1 MNVMNDF
8 NVDIHFDL
16 LMLVEEERRKGRKNV
31 IKTDFL
37 PSIKEGGF
45 RLIVSSLF
53 IDDIFIPEMA
63 LRHAL
68 DQISGLYQEIEESDH
83 ELKLCKNYQD
93 IESLK
98 ENQIGIMLAF
108 EGVEP
113 LYNDIN
119 LLNIFY
125 ELGVRIVGM
134 NWSRRNYAA
143 DGCFFNKQREGKK
156 GGLTPFGVEI
166 VEWAES
172 LGMIIDVSHLNDEGF
187 WDVMEFSKKPVI
199 ATHSNSRSLTSVMRN
214 LTDDQIRAIA
224 GKDGLIGINSASS
237 FVSDTDE
244 TSNIAAYVNHIE
256 QMKDLVGIEHVAL
269 GFDFCDSNISDKF
282 EPIKF
287 DNGRTFFNVVKGH
300 ADAQNVRTHMLER
313 GFTDEEAEKVFSTNF
328 LNLVKD
334 HIE

>member
-1 MNVMNDF
+1 MNDF

-16 LMLVEEERRKGRKNV
+16 LMLVEEERRKGRHNV
-31 IKTDFL
+31 IREDFL
-37 PSIKEGGF
+37 PSIREGGF
-45 RLIVSSLF
+45 RVIVSSLF

-68 DQISGLYQEIEESDH
+68 DQISSLYQEIEESDH

-98 ENQIGIMLAF
+98 DHQIGIMLAF
-108 EGVEP
+108 EGIEP

-119 LLNIFY
+119 LLDIFY

-143 DGCFFNKQREGKK
+143 DGCFFNEQREGKK
-156 GGLTPFGVEI
+156 GGLTPFGVQI
-166 VEWAES
+166 VERAEA

-187 WDVMEFSKKPVI
+187 WDVIKFSKKPVL

-214 LTDDQIRAIA
+214 LNDEQIRAIA
-224 GKDGLIGINSASS
+224 EKDGLIGINSASS
-237 FVSDTDE
+237 FVSDKDE
-244 TSNIAAYVNHIE
+244 TSNITAYVNHIE
-256 QMKDLVGIEHVAL
+256 KMKELVGIDYVAL
-269 GFDFCDSNISDKF
+269 GFDFCDSSISDKF

-287 DNGRTFFNVVKGH
+287 NNGRTFFNVVRGH
-300 ADAQNVRTHMLER
+300 SDAQNVKKEMLER
-313 GFTDEEAEKVFSTNF
+313 GFTKAETEKVFSENF
-328 LNLVKD
+328 LRLVKN
-334 HIE
+334 HIK